1 MLNSINILSS
11 KLRKALAQLP
21 YLPRALKLVWEV
33 ARPWTISWIL
43 LLIVQGLL
51 PAATV
56 YLTKLVV
63 DGVIAAVNSGSS
75 WPNVRN
81 VLLLL
86 LLLGG
91 ILLLMEVVRGGISW
105 VRTVQAEML
114 QDHIT
119 ELIHEKSVTA
129 DLAFYELSD
138 YYDHLHRAR
147 TEARYRP
154 VALLGNLG
162 ALLQNSIT
170 LIAMGAILI
179 PLGPWLALA
188 LMLSTL
194 PAFYVVVHYALAEY
208 EWRQRTTA
216 DDRRAW
222 YYDWIMTT
230 AEAAAELRLFGLGKY
245 FQTNYQ
251 GLRQR
256 LRGQRLELT
265 RQQSLAELGASVLAL
280 AIAGA
285 ALGWMAWKALHGL
298 VTLGELA
305 LIYAAFHQG
314 QGLMRTLLENAGQL
328 YGNSLFLGNLFEFLA
343 LQPAICRG
351 GPPWPPVLE
360 IQTSITFNRVCFS
373 YPNSSSKALDDFS
386 LTIPCGKVV
395 AIVGPNGAG
404 KSTLLKLLCRFY
416 DPDHGSIEID
426 DQDLRNI
433 ATDDL
438 RRLIT
443 VLFQQPFHYNAS
455 VRENVLY
462 GDLKLHASDAEIK
475 AAIRAAGADEV
486 VARLPQ
492 QEQTLLGRW
501 FAGGTEL
508 SVGEWQR
515 IALARAFL
523 RRAPIIILDEPTSAL
538 DPWAEADWLERFRT
552 LAVGRTSIIITHRF
566 TTAMHADVIHVMDR
580 GRIIES
586 GSHDRL
592 LERNGLYAESWLQQ
606 MGHKEAPEVFCHKEA
621 QKTQKKA
628 GLSF

>member
-1 MLNSINILSS
+1 MASSRILNE

-33 ARPWTISWIL
+33 ARPWTITWIV

-63 DGVIAAVNSGSS
+63 DGVVVSARGDSS
-75 WPNVRN
+75 WPAVRH
-81 VLLLL
+81 VLWQLLI
-86 LLLGG
+86 LGG
-91 ILLLMEVVRGGISW
+91 ILLLMEAVRNAINW
-105 VRTVQAEML
+105 VRTVQAELL

-119 ELIHEKSVTA
+119 ALIHEKSVTA

-154 VALLGNLG
+154 VALLGNIG
-162 ALLQNSIT
+162 ALLQNAIT
-170 LIAMGAILI
+170 LLAMGAILI

-188 LMLSTL
+188 LLLSTL

-208 EWRQRTTA
+208 QWRQRTTS

-230 AEAAAELRLFGLGKY
+230 AEAAAELRLFALGKH

-251 GLRQR
+251 ALRGR
-256 LRGQRLELT
+256 LRGERFHLMR
-265 RQQSLAELGASVLAL
+265 RQSIAELGASLIAL
-280 AIAGA
+280 GIVGG
-285 ALGWMAWKALHGL
+285 ALGWMVWKALHGL

-305 LIYAAFHQG
+305 LIYAAFNQG

-328 YGNSLFLGNLFEFLA
+328 YGNSLFLRNLFEFLA
-343 LQPAICRG
+343 LKPIVSQGSGVRVTDIETG
-351 GPPWPPVLE
+351 
-360 IQTSITFNRVCFS
+360 ITFTSVSFS
-373 YPNSSSKALDDFS
+373 YPDASGKALDDFS
-386 LTIPCGKVV
+386 LTIPSGKIV

-416 DPDHGSIEID
+416 DPDAGTIAID
-426 DQDLRNI
+426 GNDLRDI

-443 VLFQQPFHYNAS
+443 VLFQQPVHYNTT
-455 VRENVLY
+455 VRENILY
-462 GDLKLHASDAEIK
+462 GDLKADLSETEMWN
-475 AAIRAAGADEV
+475 AISAAGAEEI

-492 QEQTLLGRW
+492 HEQTLLGRW

-523 RRAPIIILDEPTSAL
+523 RQAPIIVLDEPTSAL
-538 DPWAEADWLERFRT
+538 DPWAEADWLERFRK
-552 LAVGRTSIIITHRF
+552 LAIGRTAIVITHRF

-580 GRIIES
+580 GRIVES
-586 GSHDRL
+586 GSHQRL
-592 LERNGLYAESWLQQ
+592 LEQNGLYAESWARQTMSHESHPQ
-606 MGHKEAPEVFCHKEA
+606 IAPV
-621 QKTQKKA
+621 
-628 GLSF
+628 

>member
-1 MLNSINILSS
+1 
-11 KLRKALAQLP
+11 
-21 YLPRALKLVWEV
+21 YLPRALALVWEV
-33 ARPWTISWIL
+33 ARPWTIRWAV
-43 LLIVQGLL
+43 LLIVQGVL

-63 DGVIAAVNSGSS
+63 DAVVNSLRNGSS
-75 WPNVRN
+75 DLRYVL
-81 VLLLL
+81 VLLV
-86 LLLGG
+86 LLGST
-91 ILLLMEVVRGGISW
+91 LLLMEIVRGGINW
-105 VRTVQAEML
+105 VRTVQTELL

-119 ELIHEKSVTA
+119 NLIHEQSVTA

-147 TEARYRP
+147 AEARYRP

-162 ALLQNSIT
+162 ALLQNSVT

-188 LMLSTL
+188 LLLSTL
-194 PAFYVVVHYALAEY
+194 PAFYVVLHYALAEY
-208 EWRQRTTA
+208 DWRQRTTA

-245 FQTNYQ
+245 FQSNYR
-251 GLRQR
+251 GLRER
-256 LRGQRLELT
+256 LRGERLELM
-265 RQQSLAELGASVLAL
+265 RKQSLAELGASVIAL
-280 AIAGA
+280 VIAGA
-285 ALGWMAWKALHGL
+285 ALGWMVWKALHGL

-305 LIYAAFHQG
+305 LIYAAFNQG

-328 YGNSLFLGNLFEFLA
+328 YGNSLFLSNLFEFLA
-343 LQPAICRG
+343 LQPICVS
-351 GPPWPPVLE
+351 GPAWPPVRDVKSA
-360 IQTSITFNRVCFS
+360 IVFNHVSFT
-373 YPNSSSKALDDFS
+373 YPNASAAALDDFTV
-386 LTIPCGKVV
+386 TIPHGKIV

-416 DPDHGSIEID
+416 DPDSGSIEID
-426 DQDLRNI
+426 GRDLRDI
-433 ATDDL
+433 PTEDL
-438 RRLIT
+438 RQLIT
-443 VLFQQPFHYNAS
+443 VLFQQPFHYNAT

-462 GDLKLHASDAEIK
+462 GDLKRDLSAAEIH
-475 AAIRAAGADEV
+475 AALRAAGADEI
-486 VARLPQ
+486 VARLPEH
-492 QEQTLLGRW
+492 EQTLLGRW

-580 GRIIES
+580 GRIVES
-586 GSHDRL
+586 GSHEL
-592 LERNGLYAESWLQQ
+592 LLSRNGRYAESA
-606 MGHKEAPEVFCHKEA
+606 KSASSAFK
-621 QKTQKKA
+621 
-628 GLSF
+628 

>member
-1 MLNSINILSS
+1 MFNSGRVLGS

-21 YLPRALKLVWEV
+21 YLPRALALVWEV
-33 ARPWTISWIL
+33 ARPWTIVWAV
-43 LLIVQGLL
+43 LLIVQGIL

-63 DGVIAAVNSGSS
+63 DAVVGSLRNSDS
-75 WPNVRN
+75 NLRQVL
-81 VLLLL
+81 VLLV
-86 LLLGG
+86 LLGST
-91 ILLLMEVVRGGISW
+91 LLLMEIVRGGINW
-105 VRTVQAEML
+105 VRTVQTELL

-119 ELIHEKSVTA
+119 NLIHEKSVTA

-147 TEARYRP
+147 AEARYRP

-162 ALLQNSIT
+162 ALLQNSVT

-188 LMLSTL
+188 LLLSTL
-194 PAFYVVVHYALAEY
+194 PAFYVVLHYALAEY
-208 EWRQRTTA
+208 DWRQRTTA

-245 FQTNYQ
+245 FQSNYR
-251 GLRQR
+251 GLRER
-256 LRGQRLELT
+256 LRGERLELM
-265 RQQSLAELGASVLAL
+265 RKQSLAELGASVIAL
-280 AIAGA
+280 VIAGA
-285 ALGWMAWKALHGL
+285 ALGWMVWKALHGL

-305 LIYAAFHQG
+305 LIYAAFNQG

-328 YGNSLFLGNLFEFLA
+328 YGNSLFLSNLFEFLA
-343 LQPAICRG
+343 LQPICVS
-351 GPPWPPVLE
+351 GPAWPPVRDVKSA
-360 IQTSITFNRVCFS
+360 IVFNHVSFT
-373 YPNSSSKALDDFS
+373 YPNASAAALDDFTV
-386 LTIPCGKVV
+386 TIPHGKIV

-416 DPDHGSIEID
+416 DPDSGSIEID
-426 DQDLRNI
+426 GRDLRDI
-433 ATDDL
+433 PTEDL
-438 RRLIT
+438 RQLIT
-443 VLFQQPFHYNAS
+443 VLFQQPFHYNAT

-462 GDLKLHASDAEIK
+462 GDLKRDLSAAEIH
-475 AAIRAAGADEV
+475 AALRAAGADEI
-486 VARLPQ
+486 VARLPEH
-492 QEQTLLGRW
+492 EQTLLGRW

-552 LAVGRTSIIITHRF
+552 LAVDRTSIIITHRF

-580 GRIIES
+580 GRIVES
-586 GSHDRL
+586 GSHEL
-592 LERNGLYAESWLQQ
+592 LLSRNGRYAESA
-606 MGHKEAPEVFCHKEA
+606 KSASSAFK
-621 QKTQKKA
+621 
-628 GLSF
+628 

>member
-1 MLNSINILSS
+1 MTKPQILRE

-21 YLPRALKLVWEV
+21 NLPRALGLVWSV
-33 ARPWTISWIL
+33 ARRWTIAWVV

-51 PAATV
+51 PVATV
-56 YLTKLVV
+56 YLIKQIVDALV
-63 DGVIAAVNSGSS
+63 AVKRDPGALLML
-75 WPNVRN
+75 
-81 VLLLL
+81 VLLF
-86 LLLGG
+86 GG
-91 ILLLMEVVRGGISW
+91 ALLLMDVVRSAINW
-105 VRTVQAEML
+105 VRTVQAELL

-119 ELIHEKSVTA
+119 SLIHEQSVTV

-147 TEARYRP
+147 VEARYRP

-170 LIAMGAILI
+170 LVAMGALLI

-188 LMLSTL
+188 LLLSTL

-208 EWRQRTTA
+208 QWRQRTTT

-230 AEAAAELRLFGLGKY
+230 AEAAAEIRLFGLGKH
-245 FQTNYQ
+245 FQSLHKT
-251 GLRQR
+251 LRAR
-256 LRGQRLELT
+256 LRSERLHLT
-265 RQQSLAELGASVLAL
+265 RRQGFAELAASLIAL
-280 AIAGA
+280 MIVGA
-285 ALGWMAWKALHGL
+285 AIGWMVWKASQGL

-305 LIYAAFHQG
+305 LIYAAFNQG

-351 GPPWPPVLE
+351 GPPWPPVHV
-360 IQTSITFNRVCFS
+360 IQRAITFNNVSFS
-373 YPNSSSKALDDFS
+373 YPDASIKALDNFTM
-386 LTIPCGKVV
+386 TIPTGKIV

-416 DPDHGSIEID
+416 DPGSGSIAID
-426 DQDLRNI
+426 GKDLKELPI
-433 ATDDL
+433 DDL

-443 VLFQQPFHYNAS
+443 VLFQQPFRYNS
-455 VRENVLY
+455 TLRDNILY
-462 GDLKLHASDAEIK
+462 GDLKLDATNAELK
-475 AAIRAAGADEV
+475 AALHAAGAEEIV
-486 VARLPQ
+486 SRLPEK
-492 QEQTLLGRW
+492 EQTLLGRW

-523 RRAPIIILDEPTSAL
+523 RQAPIIILDEPTSAL
-538 DPWAEADWLERFRT
+538 DPWAESDWLERFRQ
-552 LAVGRTSIIITHRF
+552 LAFGRTSIIITHRF

-580 GRIIES
+580 GRIVES
-586 GSHDRL
+586 GTHKQL
-592 LERNGLYAESWLQQ
+592 LEQNGSYAQSWSRQMISTAYAES
-606 MGHKEAPEVFCHKEA
+606 V
-621 QKTQKKA
+621 
-628 GLSF
+628 

>member
-1 MLNSINILSS
+1 MFSSVKILGN

-21 YLPRALKLVWEV
+21 NLPRALALVWEV
-33 ARPWTISWIL
+33 ARPWTTAWIA

-51 PAATV
+51 PAGIV

-63 DGVIAAVNSGSS
+63 DGVVVAD
-75 WPNVRN
+75 VRL
-81 VLLLL
+81 VLTRL

-91 ILLLMEVVRGGISW
+91 FLLLMEVVRNAINW
-105 VRTVQAEML
+105 VRTVQAELL

-119 ELIHEKSVTA
+119 SLIHQKSVSA

-138 YYDHLHRAR
+138 YYDHLHRAHA
-147 TEARYRP
+147 EARYRP

-170 LIAMGAILI
+170 LVAMGAILI

-188 LMLSTL
+188 LVLSTL
-194 PAFYVVVHYALAEY
+194 PAFYVVLHYALAEY
-208 EWRQRTTA
+208 QWRQRTTA

-230 AEAAAELRLFGLGKY
+230 AEAAAEIRLFGLGKH
-245 FQTNYQ
+245 FQSTYK
-251 GLRQR
+251 GLRRR
-256 LRGQRLELT
+256 LRGERLHLT
-265 RQQSLAELGASVLAL
+265 RRQGLAELAASLIAL
-280 AIAGA
+280 LIVGA
-285 ALGWMAWKALHGL
+285 ALGWMVWKALHGL

-305 LIYAAFHQG
+305 LIYAAFNQG

-343 LQPAICRG
+343 LQPVIADGQQRKEQVKVGIEFKG
-351 GPPWPPVLE
+351 V
-360 IQTSITFNRVCFS
+360 SFS
-373 YPNSSSKALDDFS
+373 YPDASGKALDDFTI
-386 LTIPCGKVV
+386 TIPKGKIV

-416 DPDHGSIEID
+416 DAHDGAIEID
-426 DQDLRNI
+426 GQNLKEI
-433 ATDDL
+433 AVDDL
-438 RRLIT
+438 RRMIT
-443 VLFQQPFHYNAS
+443 VLFQQPFHYNTT
-455 VRENVLY
+455 VQENILY
-462 GDLKLHASDAEIK
+462 GDLNPQPSPLELS
-475 AAIRAAGADEV
+475 AAIEAAGAEEI

-492 QEQTLLGRW
+492 KEQTLLGRW

-538 DPWAEADWLERFRT
+538 DPWAEADWLERFRK
-552 LAVGRTSIIITHRF
+552 LAAGRTSIIITHRF

-580 GRIIES
+580 GRIVES
-586 GSHDRL
+586 GSHQRL
-592 LERNGLYAESWLQQ
+592 LAQSGLYAESWSRQISS
-606 MGHKEAPEVFCHKEA
+606 AVSA
-621 QKTQKKA
+621 
-628 GLSF
+628 